1 MRLVASIS
9 VLSVCTVLACAQ
21 QATPNKPAATHPI
34 QQTNTTSSAAQG
46 APAPSPRPGH
56 IVTGT
61 RLVAIFSR
69 MENEYFTAVQKKDK
83 AAVEKMCTDD
93 FSIWMPNESGDPLP
107 LEDWLQSLATD
118 YSLKSFKIRHMSAH
132 DLGSSVVV
140 KFEASQTAEYK
151 GKEESGEYFVV
162 DLWMKEDGDSWKLS
176 DRYMSRY
183 SSVKPAAAPV
193 KPTGKE

>member
-1 MRLVASIS
+1 MRLSSIVLVFVA
-9 VLSVCTVLACAQ
+9 LAAVAGAQ
-21 QATPNKPAATHPI
+21 QTTPPKPPAAHPV
-34 QQTNTTSSAAQG
+34 QQTNTIPSAAQG

-61 RLVAIFSR
+61 RLVATFSR

-83 AAVEKMCTDD
+83 AAIEKMSTDD

-107 LEDWLQSLATD
+107 LEDWLQSIATD
-118 YSLKSFKIRHMSAH
+118 YSVKSFKIRHMSAH
-132 DLGSSVVV
+132 DLGGPVVI
-140 KFEASQTAEYK
+140 KFEVSQTADYK

-162 DLWMKEDGDSWKLS
+162 DLWMKDGDSWKLS
-176 DRYMSRY
+176 DRYISRF
-183 SSVKPAAAPV
+183 SSVKPAATPA